1 MIRSLNVAI
10 VLYVL
15 KCIDR
20 TLYLLS
26 TAVSHRSSLRQRWH
40 TLGVGVH
47 LLQRREEPWR
57 CTGSHL
63 RLAPALLARQE
74 S

>member
-26 TAVSHRSSLRQRWH
+26 TAVSHRSSLRQR
-40 TLGVGVH
+40 
-47 LLQRREEPWR
+47 
-57 CTGSHL
+57 CTQ
-63 RLAPALLARQE
+63 LASAYTCCNAEKSRGAARART
-74 S
+74 SG